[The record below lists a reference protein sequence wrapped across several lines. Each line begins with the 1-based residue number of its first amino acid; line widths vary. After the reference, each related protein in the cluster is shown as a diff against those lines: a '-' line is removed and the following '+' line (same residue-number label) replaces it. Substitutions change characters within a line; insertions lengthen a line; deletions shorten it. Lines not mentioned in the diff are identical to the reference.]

1 MGSVNYYFLWRKPY
15 YAGSWVVTL
24 LSANLGLGATFTH
37 LLIWNYNDIM
47 GAWNWMSLSS
57 LKRMYEN
64 FNWRFWTDDGMRK
77 TDSDDDG
84 ELESDPHY
92 REMLKV
98 NSNYTAAYFAIT
110 YYGCDF
116 STLMLQIVGILWL
129 LWFLSSQRSWLY
141 TRLNRLCHGNK
152 KKIYFQ
158 IRLRFLKKFVLIIG
172 GDS

>member
-1 MGSVNYYFLWRKPY
+1 
-15 YAGSWVVTL
+15 
-24 LSANLGLGATFTH
+24 
-37 LLIWNYNDIM
+37 M

-64 FNWRFWTDDGMRK
+64 FDWRFWTDDGMRK

-98 NSNYTAAYFAIT
+98 NYTSAYFDIT

-116 STLMLQIVGILWL
+116 STLMLQIVGIL
-129 LWFLSSQRSWLY
+129 
-141 TRLNRLCHGNK
+141 
-152 KKIYFQ
+152 
-158 IRLRFLKKFVLIIG
+158 
-172 GDS
+172 